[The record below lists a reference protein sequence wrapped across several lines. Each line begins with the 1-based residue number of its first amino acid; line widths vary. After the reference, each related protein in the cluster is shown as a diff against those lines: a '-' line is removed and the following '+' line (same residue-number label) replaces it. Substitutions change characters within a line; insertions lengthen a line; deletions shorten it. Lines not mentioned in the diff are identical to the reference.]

1 VDPGPGGALF
11 QEAVDRY
18 APVWRSSLFIRQFRD
33 QFPDSTDHFPKLIDM
48 FADPSLVPHDSLGR
62 PNIRS
67 FGGGRGGR
75 GGGDGDVGGG
85 RYNMETYLRE
95 RGDANIRT
103 YRDLAEK
110 ANFWDDPHF
119 GNRQRSL
126 MRADSARTMAIGN
139 SLQDRFTIQ
148 TIVHTVFAQH
158 DLDAVI
164 YPTGNVPA
172 AILTNPDEP
181 SRNDRP
187 AGVWAFINSRGFPAM
202 TVPAGF
208 TTQVYDR
215 VRDTTQPDSTRL
227 TGPVPA
233 RLPVGIDF
241 LGLPFGEPMLLRIAS
256 AYEARTRHRAPPPGF
271 GPLPQGPSS
280 EPSGRP
286 QPSFASPATP
296 LRLTTTDSPFL
307 LRESLTS
314 LIHGSRG
321 QRYTRP
327 RASLALQTR

>member
-1 VDPGPGGALF
+1 
-11 QEAVDRY
+11 
-18 APVWRSSLFIRQFRD
+18 
-33 QFPDSTDHFPKLIDM
+33 M
-48 FADPSLVPHDSLGR
+48 
-62 PNIRS
+62 
-67 FGGGRGGR
+67 
-75 GGGDGDVGGG
+75 
-85 RYNMETYLRE
+85 
-95 RGDANIRT
+95 
-103 YRDLAEK
+103 
-110 ANFWDDPHF
+110 
-119 GNRQRSL
+119 
-126 MRADSARTMAIGN
+126 TMAIGN

-172 AILTNPDEP
+172 AILTNPDQP

-187 AGVWAFINSRGFPAM
+187 SGVWTFVNSRGFPAM

-215 VRDTTQPDSTRL
+215 VRDTTQPDSTRI

-271 GPLPQGPSS
+271 GPLPEGPSS
-280 EPSGRP
+280 QLDRS
-286 QPSFASPATP
+286 
-296 LRLTTTDSPFL
+296 
-307 LRESLTS
+307 
-314 LIHGSRG
+314 
-321 QRYTRP
+321 
-327 RASLALQTR
+327 RASLPRPHRRAEEVIVIDDHRDGVVLQIGKITQIIELAPINIRGRTK